1 MFAQLPLFALFALFG
16 VAATLVWWAGIG
28 LTNSTD
34 ILAQRFGL
42 GHAISGMILL
52 AIATNLPEIAIV
64 ASAAWR
70 GDLGVAIGNILGG
83 IGVQT
88 LVLVFL
94 DVFGVRGKGSLS
106 YKAASLVLVLE
117 GVLVVAILVVAIM
130 ASRLPPA
137 LIAWRL
143 APGDVL
149 IAILWV
155 GGLWLVGRASKG
167 LPWHE
172 GGNAPGAQQ
181 VAEGHSRKRKAEA
194 AVAAKVSTTYSG
206 IVFLVGAAVTLVCG
220 IVLEASGSAIASRI
234 GMTGVLFGATVL
246 AAATSLP
253 ELSTG
258 LTAVRLGDYRLAISD
273 IFGGNAFL
281 PVLFLMATL
290 ISGQSALPQLQNTD
304 LYLAGLGVL
313 LTCVYLYGLIFRS
326 KAKLLGMGIDSILVL
341 ILYVIG
347 TAGLFAIAA
356 EHPG

>member
-1 MFAQLPLFALFALFG
+1 MKKPACRQHPSATQDVYSMFDQLPLLALFALFG
-16 VAATLVWWAGIG
+16 VAATLVWWAGIR
-28 LTNSTD
+28 LTSSTD

-52 AIATNLPEIAIV
+52 AIATNLPEMAIV

-94 DVFGVRGKGSLS
+94 DVFGVRGKEPLS

-130 ASRLPPA
+130 ASRLPPT

-149 IAILWV
+149 IAVLWV

-181 VAEGHSRKRKAEA
+181 APKGHSRKRKAEDA
-194 AVAAKVSTTYSG
+194 GASKVSTAYSG
-206 IVFLVGAAVTLVCG
+206 AVFLVGAAVTLVCG
-220 IVLEASGSAIASRI
+220 IVLEASGSTIASRI

-258 LTAVRLGDYRLAISD
+258 LTAVRLGDYKL
-273 IFGGNAFL
+273 
-281 PVLFLMATL
+281 
-290 ISGQSALPQLQNTD
+290 
-304 LYLAGLGVL
+304 GLV
-313 LTCVYLYGLIFRS
+313 S
-326 KAKLLGMGIDSILVL
+326 S
-341 ILYVIG
+341 
-347 TAGLFAIAA
+347 
-356 EHPG
+356 